1 MVYRL
6 TTSGEINQK
15 GDISFLQRDLK
26 SNVTYIV
33 ILVFTKV
40 DNIEI
45 MLQYLHE
52 TACMETLFAKKARKR
67 TQKTN
72 I

>member
-1 MVYRL
+1 M
-6 TTSGEINQK
+6 NQK
-15 GDISFLQRDLK
+15 GDSSFLQRDLK
-26 SNVTYIV
+26 SKVTYIV

-40 DNIEI
+40 DNMEI

-52 TACMETLFAKKARKR
+52 TACTETLFAKKARKR
-67 TQKTN
+67 IQKTN

>member
-1 MVYRL
+1 M
-6 TTSGEINQK
+6 NQK
-15 GDISFLQRDLK
+15 GDISFLQRDLQ
-26 SNVTYIV
+26 

-52 TACMETLFAKKARKR
+52 TAHMENLFAKKTRKR
-67 TQKTN
+67 IQKTN

>member
-1 MVYRL
+1 M
-6 TTSGEINQK
+6 NQK
-15 GDISFLQRDLK
+15 GDSSFLQRDLK
-26 SNVTYIV
+26 SKVTYIV

-40 DNIEI
+40 DNMEI
-45 MLQYLHE
+45 MLQYLHK

-67 TQKTN
+67 IQKTN